1 MRERCQ
7 ISLPESTRSGENAR
21 KKCSPTAMPDPTKRG
36 SSTSSVVPGYVV
48 DSSTT
53 SCPGRRMRATSA
65 AAATMCVM
73 SGSLDLESGVGTRL
87 GRPPHDQ
94 ALVLNETRQH
104 VIGHVL
110 DGARAATQPLDPV
123 RVGIDADHREARL
136 GERHGQR
143 QPHVP
148 QPDDADDRRACLD
161 SLTELGSDRVHL
173 ATVRAR
179 PREAAASPRA

>member
-1 MRERCQ
+1 M
-7 ISLPESTRSGENAR
+7 LADGHARSDEAR
-21 KKCSPTAMPDPTKRG
+21 QQHLFGRPGIRRG
-36 SSTSSVVPGYVV
+36 LQHHELSRTEDAGDVG
-48 DSSTT
+48 
-53 SCPGRRMRATSA
+53 GRRHDVR
-65 AAATMCVM
+65 
-73 SGSLDLESGVGTRL
+73 DVGLLGLGERGRHADHDNVGLAERL

-148 QPDDADDRRACLD
+148 QPDHADDRRACLD